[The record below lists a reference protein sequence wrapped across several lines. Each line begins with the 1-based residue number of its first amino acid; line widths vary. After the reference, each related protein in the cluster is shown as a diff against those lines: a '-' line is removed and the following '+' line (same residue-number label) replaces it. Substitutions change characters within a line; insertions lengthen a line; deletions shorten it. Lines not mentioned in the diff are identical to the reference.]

1 MTERAGKIVREFR
14 HILLWPL
21 QLRRLRRETGFA
33 NHWEVLRAQPGPWR
47 EVKDN
52 LLADDD
58 SCQTGYQEFVYFLP
72 YVQRFLYGFGE
83 ADAQTPSSLH
93 MFQRDDI
100 ATARLRLAATD
111 APIDLAVAR
120 TRLVFF
126 YDQDVALLALEVVA
140 RDLPLEHA
148 IDVMDRFGRPY
159 PPYWEG
165 PGQGAHCTFQV
176 EFLDAAGGLL
186 SASDYG
192 DRDKYVGLVRDIKQT
207 PLSLHWEYLL
217 HPMVPAYLGGGVL
230 QYYQIENKRIPI
242 MTYLAMDEPRA
253 LTRGDLARIGYAAK
267 WGPSDTLP
275 FAPRFLADFEEKH
288 CYDRFWDGDNAASGM
303 NTRFV
308 FCGVAFAMVT
318 RHDDERTDLV
328 HTFRQQFFQI
338 GLIANF
344 HKAALLNLS
353 NRFSI
358 AVERLRVGDYASVRI
373 FKDSV
378 REALELFLRF
388 NHRYWFHEISNQV
401 LRGRHLLALGPPAGQ
416 RRALR
421 RGARGRARHQP
432 LPRRRPHAQGGR
444 QRDAPHGGVGAR
456 DGGNGGDGFP
466 RHEPLQPH
474 RALRNGEVLDL
485 RRRLRAHDP
494 ARPLHGGDLQAHRH
508 LLRGAVLRAP
518 DLAGEVRR
526 LPPDLEAAAEGPQGE
541 EARGRRRRAVA
552 AQRGAGCAP
561 CAIRA
566 ERLTVACRP
575 AARRARSWRSGSAN
589 RALPGTASRA
599 RRGSARTRP
608 STPRSGAASWRCT
621 PARRWASATA
631 GATSPIR
638 SSRSRSCST
647 SSRGTSTADDPRA
660 FSQDAMALECAQ
672 LMVQRGWDAAR
683 LPVERQFAYLPF
695 EHSESLDMQDRSV
708 ALFSAL
714 EAFPETKG
722 LAEWAQ
728 KHRVIVRRFGRF
740 PHRNAALGRESTQ
753 EEIAFLR
760 EPGSR
765 F

>member
-1 MTERAGKIVREFR
+1 MASPSGKTVREFR

-33 NHWEVLRAQPGPWR
+33 NHWDVLRANPGPWR

-52 LLADDD
+52 LLVEDE
-58 SCQTGYQEFVYFLP
+58 SCQTGYQDFVYFLP

-93 MFQRDDI
+93 MFRRDDI
-100 ATARLRLAATD
+100 ATARVRLRADD

-126 YDQDVALLALEVVA
+126 YDQDVTLLALEVVA
-140 RDLPLEHA
+140 HDLPLEDA
-148 IDVMDRFGRPY
+148 IELLDRFGRPY
-159 PPYWEG
+159 PPYWEE

-176 EFLDAAGGLL
+176 EFLDTAGSLL

-242 MTYLAMDEPRA
+242 MTYLALDEPRD

-275 FAPRFLADFEEKH
+275 FAPSFLADFEEKH
-288 CYDRFWDGDNAASGM
+288 CYDRYWDADNPANGM
-303 NTRFV
+303 NTRFI

-318 RHDDERTDLV
+318 KHGDERADRV

-401 LRGRHLLALGPPAGQ
+401 LAADIFSRWAHQLGSDALFREVREEG
-416 RRALR
+416 
-421 RGARGRARHQP
+421 ARHQP
-432 LPRRRPHAQGGR
+432 LPRRGPHPQGGR
-444 QRDAPHGGVGAR
+444 QRHAPHGRVRPRDAR
-456 DGGNGGDGFP
+456 HRRDRLP
-466 RHEPLQPH
+466 RDEPVQPH
-474 RALRNGEVLDL
+474 RTRALGQVLDL
-485 RRRLRAHDP
+485 RRGVRAHGSRGP
-494 ARPLHGGDLQAHRH
+494 VHGGDVQAHRDV
-508 LLRGAVLRAP
+508 LRGAVLGAAHVAAEVLGVPP
-518 DLAGEVRR
+518 DLA
-526 LPPDLEAAAEGPQGE
+526 PAAARAEGAQ
-541 EARGRRRRAVA
+541 ARGRRRRADA
-552 AQRGAGCAP
+552 AQHGAGGTEGLDP
-561 CAIRA
+561 GRRLRA
-566 ERLTVACRP
+566 AACRRT
-575 AARRARSWRSGSAN
+575 AKRAKSFRSGSAS
-589 RALPGTASRA
+589 RGPPAAASRA
-599 RRGSARTRP
+599 RRGSARTRR
-608 STPRSGAASWRCT
+608 STREIRRAVPRPACERGAGR
-621 PARRWASATA
+621 ARPA
-631 GATSPIR
+631 GARTPTR
-638 SSRSRSCST
+638 CSR
-647 SSRGTSTADDPRA
+647 
-660 FSQDAMALECAQ
+660 
-672 LMVQRGWDAAR
+672 W
-683 LPVERQFAYLPF
+683 
-695 EHSESLDMQDRSV
+695 
-708 ALFSAL
+708 
-714 EAFPETKG
+714 
-722 LAEWAQ
+722 
-728 KHRVIVRRFGRF
+728 
-740 PHRNAALGRESTQ
+740 
-753 EEIAFLR
+753 
-760 EPGSR
+760 
-765 F
+765 